1 MRLESDFKTND
12 YSSSLSICKKLSQ
25 EADFPFHLNDF
36 CRIPTEV
43 KVPVHIVH
51 SNHVILCNL
60 GVKDLN
66 ICFNVFGIGRLG
78 DNSWGK
84 KMSKFYQGKQ
94 IYQWECKCRVWSV
107 YKTKTYMYMMYSVKH
122 SFCKK
127 LHYHIYKTIPWEPE
141 VF

>member
-1 MRLESDFKTND
+1 M
-12 YSSSLSICKKLSQ
+12 
-25 EADFPFHLNDF
+25 
-36 CRIPTEV
+36 

-84 KMSKFYQGKQ
+84 KMTKFYQGKQ
-94 IYQWECKCRVWSV
+94 IYQWECKCHVWSV

-127 LHYHIYKTIPWEPE
+127 TTLPNLQNNTLGDRGFPREESRSGISEAQSGEERENRQEARKPL
-141 VF
+141 VARDS